1 MNLFTV
7 GFFLLFLYFCIFGPP
22 ESTSGKRKQED
33 NTVKNKHKTV
43 KGTKKIANKLI
54 TNNTDIQK

>member
-43 KGTKKIANKLI
+43 KGTKKIANK
-54 TNNTDIQK
+54 